1 MQGRLAG
8 RASQYRDVFVF
19 VVENYISVFYIFK
32 NIVLFGILYPRQHG
46 HLRSGTQMINGWVLG
61 SNWLSRCS
69 DLCSVVVL
77 FMDTVKKNVKLRP

>member
-1 MQGRLAG
+1 MV
-8 RASQYRDVFVF
+8 SSFF
-19 VVENYISVFYIFK
+19 VVENYISVFYILK

-77 FMDTVKKNVKLRP
+77 FMETVKKT